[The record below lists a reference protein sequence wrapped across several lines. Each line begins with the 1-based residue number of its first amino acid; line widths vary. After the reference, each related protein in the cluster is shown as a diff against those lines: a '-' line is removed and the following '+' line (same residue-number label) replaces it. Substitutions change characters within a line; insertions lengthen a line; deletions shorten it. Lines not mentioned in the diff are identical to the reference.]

1 MAKPRA
7 IPTSR
12 FLVGILLHFC
22 VPAYLLACL
31 AAAFLHQPVV
41 TGSDAVP
48 ARMLWTAAWFVPV
61 FLAAMPAAAGLGAM
75 LDRREER
82 GPDAVAVSRE
92 ALEDGRRRLR
102 ALGCLTLDRALAR
115 LDTARW
121 DHADPR
127 HQRIAADL
135 AAAGRTFAAA
145 HDSAPPAGRAA
156 IGELA
161 AESVERLADAMA
173 ALAEERRRLDEGD
186 ARTVAGYLQAR
197 YGEDTHPLPRAGEE
211 QTAQRS
217 G

>member
-22 VPAYLLACL
+22 VPAYLLVCL
-31 AAAFLHQPVV
+31 AAAFLHEPVV
-41 TGSDAVP
+41 TGWGAVP
-48 ARMLWTAAWFVPV
+48 ARMLWMAAWFVPA
-61 FLAAMPAAAGLGAM
+61 FLLAMVAAAGLGAM
-75 LDRREER
+75 LDRRDQH
-82 GPDAVAVSRE
+82 GPDAAAGSRE
-92 ALEDGRRRLR
+92 ALEDGRRQLS

-115 LDTARW
+115 LDTVRW
-121 DHADPR
+121 DHTDPR

-135 AAAGRTFAAA
+135 VAAGRTFAAA
-145 HDSAPPAGRAA
+145 HDSAPPAGRGA

-161 AESVERLADAMA
+161 AESVERLADAMV

-197 YGEDTHPLPRAGEE
+197 YQDSPPL
-211 QTAQRS
+211 
-217 G
+217 